1 MIRFCKK
8 NKLFSFLL
16 LFTIFVFLL
25 SLFLPPS
32 FSKEIKDQVLKNIL
46 DVIQSIQKENLLSGA
61 FMKNNF
67 IKEMTSYCLFWL
79 LGISIIGI
87 PILLFCYFLEI
98 VTFSFQIFFLFF
110 HLKHY
115 SFWFLILYLIPSIL
129 QVIGYFF
136 LTYYAIHYSI
146 IMIKVVIFHKDY
158 PFPKITKRY
167 CRVGVYLFLYFF
179 FIFWIKLLFLSKI
192 IPIFLS
198 IF

>member
-1 MIRFCKK
+1 MIHFCKK

-61 FMKNNF
+61 FIKNDF

-129 QVIGYFF
+129 QIIGYFF

-146 IMIKVVIFHKDY
+146 IMIQVVIFHKDY
-158 PFPKITKRY
+158 PFVKITKRY